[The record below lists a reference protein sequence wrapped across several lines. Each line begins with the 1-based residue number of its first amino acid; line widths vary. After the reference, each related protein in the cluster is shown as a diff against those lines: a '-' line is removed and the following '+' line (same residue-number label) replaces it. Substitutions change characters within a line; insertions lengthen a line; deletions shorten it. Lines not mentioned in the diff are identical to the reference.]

1 MKFLGFMLL
10 LAGWIIVVAAIA
22 MLPAETPRAVF
33 ALAGAG
39 VEILG
44 LALIIRAL
52 PAARGEHD

>member
-1 MKFLGFMLL
+1 MLL

>member
-22 MLPAETPRAVF
+22 MLPAEALRAAF
-33 ALAGAG
+33 ALAGTG

-44 LALIIRAL
+44 LVLIIRAQL
-52 PAARGEHD
+52 AARGERD